1 MGPRIK
7 QSPLINIRVPPPSEP
22 HPVAVARY
30 SSLVA
35 GLLVLSSVAGAVAA
49 PGKPWPTVPLISRS
63 WHINFTASK
72 LHRVLVRN
80 PQGKLPIQTFW
91 FLRYTVT
98 NPMAQDL
105 YFNPRFVLIAG
116 NGKIIP
122 PVAAVTPA
130 LLETMRTVTGDP
142 FIANPALVVGK
153 LLQGAENA
161 RDSVA
166 VFTGVPRGAGT
177 VRLFVTGLSGTIATQ
192 VDPLTHKPVV
202 LHKTLVLR
210 YWIPGRA
217 IRIRPRVRLLSRKWV
232 MR

>member
-1 MGPRIK
+1 MGPRVNP
-7 QSPLINIRVPPPSEP
+7 SPLINIRVTPPGES
-22 HPVAVARY
+22 HRVARY
-30 SSLVA
+30 GSLAA
-35 GLLVLSSVAGAVAA
+35 GLLLLGSVAGAVAA
-49 PGKPWPTVPLISRS
+49 PSRPWPTVPLISRS

-72 LHRVLVRN
+72 PHRVFVRN
-80 PQGKLPIQTFW
+80 PQGKVPVQAFW

-98 NPMAQDL
+98 NPMARDL
-105 YFNPRFVLIAG
+105 YFNPRFALIAG
-116 NGKIIP
+116 NGKIIA

-130 LLETMRTVTGDP
+130 LLETIRTVTGDP
-142 FIANPALVVGK
+142 FIVNPALVVGK

-166 VFTGVPRGAGT
+166 VFAGVPPGT
-177 VRLFVTGLSGTIATQ
+177 GTIRLFVTGLSGTIATQ

-202 LHKTLVLR
+202 LHKTLMLR

-217 IRIRPRVRLLSRKWV
+217 VGIRPRVRLLSRKWV